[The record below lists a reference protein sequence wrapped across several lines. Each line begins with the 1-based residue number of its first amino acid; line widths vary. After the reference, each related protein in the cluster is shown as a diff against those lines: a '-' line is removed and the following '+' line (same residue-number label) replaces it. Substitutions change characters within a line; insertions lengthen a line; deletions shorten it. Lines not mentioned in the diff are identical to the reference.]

1 MVKRWTT
8 GWPAGWLRH
17 PDWSTDS
24 CVSVRISFQILRST
38 PIARFLLPT
47 VALASSARMK
57 PTSTH
62 RLAGWRRCG
71 LPAISEAKFLG
82 EYPLLSHSS
91 FRMIFSAQNPGAR
104 LILLLESFQIPRN
117 MRLRL
122 RLFRKY
128 RGTFPEVL
136 RP

>member
-1 MVKRWTT
+1 MIGSQRRSP
-8 GWPAGWLRH
+8 GLAA
-17 PDWSTDS
+17 WSTDS
-24 CVSVRISFQILRST
+24 CELARISFQILRST
-38 PIARFLLPT
+38 PIARFTSQMDVLEFW
-47 VALASSARMK
+47 VRMK
-57 PTSTH
+57 PTSTD

-91 FRMIFSAQNPGAR
+91 FRKIFSAQNSGAR

-128 RGTFPEVL
+128 RGTFSEVL
-136 RP
+136 RPAGRR